1 MTSDQ
6 WIFLQLTIPDEDV
19 KPDLPRKQVI
29 DVSPVLEWLNN
40 LGLSR
45 YNEAFIKEEIDW
57 DTLKWLT
64 EEVCFLTL
72 FNLYKC
78 TCNYAYHVSNLGTL
92 LIACCVIYHLP
103 LQKLQNI
110 C

>member
-64 EEVCFLTL
+64 EEVCFLTSL
-72 FNLYKC
+72 IFTSALAIMHIMC
-78 TCNYAYHVSNLGTL
+78 QILELCSLHV
-92 LIACCVIYHLP
+92 V
-103 LQKLQNI
+103 
-110 C
+110 